1 MLTTKAPHWLPDSIR
16 ARSRAFDAA
25 FVIFALALVILA
37 PARSLAQIPT
47 QAIQSEARVD
57 GIFARTSGVEVGY
70 GISIPAGIY
79 LRSGLVGGV
88 GVGRH
93 GVESRADL
101 TSRYS
106 LDPFRQSRWAP
117 YLGAGLSGR
126 FRAAADGGAKAYLLV
141 FVGLEGPL
149 PNPQV
154 AGWVPAVELGL
165 GGGARVG
172 VIFRRGIAGRR

>member
-1 MLTTKAPHWLPDSIR
+1 
-16 ARSRAFDAA
+16 
-25 FVIFALALVILA
+25 VIFALALVILG

-101 TSRYS
+101 ISRYS
-106 LDPFRQSRWAP
+106 LDPFRQSR
-117 YLGAGLSGR
+117 
-126 FRAAADGGAKAYLLV
+126 
-141 FVGLEGPL
+141 
-149 PNPQV
+149 
-154 AGWVPAVELGL
+154 
-165 GGGARVG
+165 
-172 VIFRRGIAGRR
+172 